1 MTISENTGERK
12 PLKGNFTA
20 KAAAFIALIFLVA
33 LVLTSFCGIIL
44 MMNQGIYE
52 KTETEAKREAF
63 YSLISDDAFAILRYV
78 AGDGNE
84 MAAVRMLQESNIIGL
99 RITRESSP
107 VDEGMHWQ
115 YGVVSE
121 QDAYYE
127 TYWRNVDAGYF
138 SYYPEE
144 GVTTEKYEVQL
155 NLANEMLIED
165 EYYRADKLVSF
176 LYSLRYSAIIIC
188 VFGILLGV
196 ILFIFLLVASG
207 HKNGREEI
215 AAGWATNLP
224 FDFVTAVFAGVFF
237 FLLYFFDRE
246 IRYAN
251 DFQVVLSII
260 LLGMLFAVCFVGWCM
275 SLALRIKL
283 KTLIKNNL
291 LYRFFSLLWRICRSV
306 ARFIRHLVRGIPLV
320 WKSLLGAILLFG
332 CEFMGILVTI
342 NSNDEAMIILW
353 FISRILLLP
362 CVAILALML
371 KKLADGGRA
380 LANGETQHIVDT
392 KWMLP
397 EFKAHGENLN
407 RLGEGIGKAV
417 EQRMKSERMKTELIT
432 NVSHDLKTPLTSII
446 NYADL
451 IEKENSENENIRE
464 YAAVL
469 HRQSERLKRLIED
482 LVEASKASTGNLEI
496 DLAPVELNILTHQ
509 AAGEYEQRLA
519 DAGIYLVLKVPEES
533 IRIMADS
540 RRLWRVFDNLL
551 SNTVKYALAGT
562 RFYLTLEENEGFAK
576 VSFKNISR
584 EQLGIRTDELL
595 ERFVRGDAARNSEG
609 NGLGLS
615 IAKSLVEL
623 MGGEFLLHVDADLF
637 TVELIFPMIK
647 E

>member
-1 MTISENTGERK
+1 MTISEKLAERK

-33 LVLTSFCGIIL
+33 LVLTSFCGILL
-44 MMNQGIYE
+44 MVNQGIYE

-63 YSLISDDAFAILRYV
+63 YNLASDDAFKVLLYTV
-78 AGDGNE
+78 GDNNE

-99 RITRESSP
+99 WIMHESSS
-107 VDEGMHWQ
+107 DSESMIWQ
-115 YGVVSE
+115 YGAVSE

-127 TYWRNVDAGYF
+127 TYWRNVEEGYF

-188 VFGILLGV
+188 VFGVLLGV

-237 FLLYFFDRE
+237 FLLVFFDRE

-251 DFQVVLSII
+251 DFQVVLSIV

-306 ARFIRHLVRGIPLV
+306 ARFIRHLVCSIPLV

-332 CEFMGILVTI
+332 CEFAGILVTI
-342 NSNDEAMIILW
+342 NNNDEAMIILW
-353 FISRILLLP
+353 FISRLLILT

-371 KKLADGGRA
+371 KKLADGGKA

-397 EFKAHGENLN
+397 DMRAHGENLN

-519 DAGIYLVLKVPEES
+519 DAGLYLVLKVPEES

-551 SNTVKYALAGT
+551 SNTVKYALSGT